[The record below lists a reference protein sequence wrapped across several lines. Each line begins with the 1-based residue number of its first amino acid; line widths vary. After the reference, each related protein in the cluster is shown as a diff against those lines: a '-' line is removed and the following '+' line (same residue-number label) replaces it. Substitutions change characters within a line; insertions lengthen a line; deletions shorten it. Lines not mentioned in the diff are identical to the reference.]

1 MAHYQTAQK
10 KLLLDF
16 LREHSRQAFTI
27 EELAAALEG
36 REHAPGKSTLYRLMP
51 LLVQEGRVKR
61 FVRGTSRQF
70 LYQMMG
76 ESCRTHLHLKCSICG
91 QMVHMGHEE
100 SLELVRMIDKKYHF
114 SVNAVTSKK
123 LPTKWSSAQTLTA
136 PSVPG

>member
-16 LREHSRQAFTI
+16 LREHSSQAFTI

-114 SVNAVTSKK
+114 SVSEGDTILFGLCENCR
-123 LPTKWSSAQTLTA
+123 TA
-136 PSVPG
+136 PA

>member
-16 LREHSRQAFTI
+16 LRERSRQAFTI

-114 SVNAVTSKK
+114 SVSEGDTVLFGLCENCR
-123 LPTKWSSAQTLTA
+123 TA
-136 PSVPG
+136 PA

>member
-61 FVRGTSRQF
+61 VVRGTSRQF

-114 SVNAVTSKK
+114 SVSEGDTVLFGLCENCR
-123 LPTKWSSAQTLTA
+123 TA
-136 PSVPG
+136 PA

>member
-76 ESCRTHLHLKCSICG
+76 ERCRTHLHLKCSICG

-114 SVNAVTSKK
+114 SVSEGDTVLFGLCENCR
-123 LPTKWSSAQTLTA
+123 TA
-136 PSVPG
+136 PA

>member
-91 QMVHMGHEE
+91 QMVHMDHEE

-114 SVNAVTSKK
+114 SVSEGDTVLFGLCENCR
-123 LPTKWSSAQTLTA
+123 TA
-136 PSVPG
+136 PA

>member
-1 MAHYQTAQK
+1 MAHYKTAQK

-16 LREHSRQAFTI
+16 LRERSRQAFTI

-114 SVNAVTSKK
+114 SVSEGDTVLFGLCENCR
-123 LPTKWSSAQTLTA
+123 TA
-136 PSVPG
+136 PA

>member
-76 ESCRTHLHLKCSICG
+76 ESCSTPLHLKCSICG

-100 SLELVRMIDKKYHF
+100 SLDLVRMIDKKYHF
-114 SVNAVTSKK
+114 SVNEGDTV
-123 LPTKWSSAQTLTA
+123 LFGLCENCRTA
-136 PSVPG
+136 PA

>member
-1 MAHYQTAQK
+1 MAHYQTAKK

-114 SVNAVTSKK
+114 SVSEGDTVLFGLCENCR
-123 LPTKWSSAQTLTA
+123 TA
-136 PSVPG
+136 PA

>member
-70 LYQMMG
+70 LYQLMG

-100 SLELVRMIDKKYHF
+100 SLDLVRMIDKKYHF
-114 SVNAVTSKK
+114 SVSEGDTVLFGLCENCR
-123 LPTKWSSAQTLTA
+123 TA
-136 PSVPG
+136 PA

>member
-114 SVNAVTSKK
+114 SVSEGDTVLFGLCEN
-123 LPTKWSSAQTLTA
+123 
-136 PSVPG
+136 

>member
-16 LREHSRQAFTI
+16 LSAHARQAFTI
-27 EELAAALEG
+27 EELAQALEG

-70 LYQMMG
+70 LYQVMG
-76 ESCRTHLHLKCSICG
+76 ESCRTHLHLKCSVCG
-91 QMVHMGHEE
+91 QMVHMGQEE
-100 SLELVRMIDKKYHF
+100 SLSLLRLIDQKYHF
-114 SVNAVTSKK
+114 AVDEGDTVLFGRCEACRRSSV
-123 LPTKWSSAQTLTA
+123 
-136 PSVPG
+136 

>member
-27 EELAAALEG
+27 EELAAALEV

-91 QMVHMGHEE
+91 QMVHMGHKE

-114 SVNAVTSKK
+114 SVSEGDTVLFGLCENCR
-123 LPTKWSSAQTLTA
+123 TA
-136 PSVPG
+136 PA

>member
-114 SVNAVTSKK
+114 SVSEGDTVLFGLCENCR
-123 LPTKWSSAQTLTA
+123 TA
-136 PSVPG
+136 PA

>member
-100 SLELVRMIDKKYHF
+100 SLDLVRMIDKKYHF
-114 SVNAVTSKK
+114 SVSEGDTVLFGLCENCRTTPA
-123 LPTKWSSAQTLTA
+123 
-136 PSVPG
+136 

>member
-76 ESCRTHLHLKCSICG
+76 ESYRTHLHLKCSICG

-114 SVNAVTSKK
+114 SVSEGDTVLFGLCENCR
-123 LPTKWSSAQTLTA
+123 TA
-136 PSVPG
+136 PA

>member
-114 SVNAVTSKK
+114 SVSEGDTVLFGLCENCR
-123 LPTKWSSAQTLTA
+123 PA
-136 PSVPG
+136 PA

>member
-76 ESCRTHLHLKCSICG
+76 ESCRTHLHMKCSICG

-114 SVNAVTSKK
+114 SVSEGDTVLFGLCENCR
-123 LPTKWSSAQTLTA
+123 TA
-136 PSVPG
+136 PA

>member
-51 LLVQEGRVKR
+51 LLVQEGRVER

-114 SVNAVTSKK
+114 SVSEGDTVLFGLCENCR
-123 LPTKWSSAQTLTA
+123 TA
-136 PSVPG
+136 PA

>member
-100 SLELVRMIDKKYHF
+100 SLDLVRMIDKKYHF
-114 SVNAVTSKK
+114 SVSEGDTVLFGLCENCR
-123 LPTKWSSAQTLTA
+123 TA
-136 PSVPG
+136 PA

>member
-27 EELAAALEG
+27 KELAAALEG

-76 ESCRTHLHLKCSICG
+76 ESCRAHLHLKCSICG

-100 SLELVRMIDKKYHF
+100 SLDLVRMIDKKYHF
-114 SVNAVTSKK
+114 SVSEGDTVLFGLCENCR
-123 LPTKWSSAQTLTA
+123 TA
-136 PSVPG
+136 PA

>member
-16 LREHSRQAFTI
+16 LREHSRQAFTL

-114 SVNAVTSKK
+114 SVSEGDTVLFGLCENCR
-123 LPTKWSSAQTLTA
+123 TA
-136 PSVPG
+136 PA

>member
-27 EELAAALEG
+27 EELAAAREG

-114 SVNAVTSKK
+114 SVSEGDTVLFGLCENCR
-123 LPTKWSSAQTLTA
+123 TA
-136 PSVPG
+136 PA